1 MREIA
6 RNSKRTDGVVTQKAA
21 GADAA
26 GEELPAA
33 GADSRVGMKSKKKKL
48 TDNVQIP
55 EAGCKREPKASLA
68 NAGSSA
74 SASAEDMDITPTT
87 DTVMAVALVPYSGN
101 AANSE
106 GLLDGLI
113 SSHQSRT
120 DEQHEVMHT
129 EIVKKK
135 ADIIDRFRSLDIF
148 ALSWVEHNM
157 AGRAFAATT
166 NLE

>member
-33 GADSRVGMKSKKKKL
+33 GADSRVGMKSEKKKKL
-48 TDNVQIP
+48 TDKVQIP
-55 EAGCKREPKASLA
+55 AAGCKRESKASLA

-87 DTVMAVALVPYSGN
+87 DTVMAVALVSYSGN

-129 EIVKKK
+129 EIVQKT

-148 ALSWVEHNM
+148 ALSWVEHNLK
-157 AGRAFAATT
+157 AW
-166 NLE
+166 